1 MLRSPFWE
9 EERHVMQIFK
19 FFLSVET
26 IEPPYGADVKRDPLY
41 HPDLARMSPTALA
54 DLPLG
59 PQPRPLAPEPRRL
72 AKCA

>member
-1 MLRSPFWE
+1 MR
-9 EERHVMQIFK
+9 IFK
-19 FFLSVET
+19 FFSSIET
-26 IEPPYGADVKRDPLY
+26 IEPPYSADSKRDPLY

-59 PQPRPLAPEPRRL
+59 PQPHTPASEPRQL

>member
-1 MLRSPFWE
+1 
-9 EERHVMQIFK
+9 MQILK

-26 IEPPYGADVKRDPLY
+26 VEPPYSADSKRDPLY

-59 PQPRPLAPEPRRL
+59 PQPRAPEQEPLQL
-72 AKCA
+72 AKCALPGKIC

>member
-1 MLRSPFWE
+1 
-9 EERHVMQIFK
+9 MQILK
-19 FFLSVET
+19 FFLSLET
-26 IEPPYGADVKRDPLY
+26 IEPPYGADSDRDPLY

-59 PQPRPLAPEPRRL
+59 QQQRTPARKQRPL

>member
-1 MLRSPFWE
+1 
-9 EERHVMQIFK
+9 MQILK
-19 FFLSVET
+19 FFLSIET
-26 IEPPYGADVKRDPLY
+26 IEPPYRADSKRDPLY

-59 PQPRPLAPEPRRL
+59 PQPRAPAKEPQQL

>member
-1 MLRSPFWE
+1 
-9 EERHVMQIFK
+9 MQILK

-26 IEPPYGADVKRDPLY
+26 VVPPYSADIKRDPLY

-59 PQPRPLAPEPRRL
+59 PRPGAQTPERQPLAR
-72 AKCA
+72 CA

>member
-1 MLRSPFWE
+1 MP
-9 EERHVMQIFK
+9 MQILK

-26 IEPPYGADVKRDPLY
+26 MEPPYSADVKRDPLF

-59 PQPRPLAPEPRRL
+59 PQPGTQTRPERQLLSR
-72 AKCA
+72 CA